1 MIEVKLY
8 EVLCFTFTV
17 FAFSTSFT
25 VSAYSTLF
33 TVFAYSTSF
42 TVLPAQLRLQF
53 LPTQPRLQFLPTQP
67 RLQFS
72 RTQPRLQFVYSTLK
86 FSLLILVFPSL
97 EQRESGAG
105 GGAETAPFYKCWNG
119 GGSGGQVNA
128 DSRPRRRWRR
138 RITWRHRWTGAA
150 WPTGSSRSQAESHQA
165 DRTMNHTRA
174 ICRGYCKLDAQYTYR
189 DICRGS
195 CKLDRDI
202 CRGYCKLYS
211 FTETS
216 LGDFA
221 N

>member
-97 EQRESGAG
+97 EQRKSGAG
-105 GGAETAPFYKCWNG
+105 GGAETAPFHKYWTG
-119 GGSGGQVNA
+119 GGSGCRGGQVNA
-128 DSRPRRRWRR
+128 DSRPRGR
-138 RITWRHRWTGAA
+138 
-150 WPTGSSRSQAESHQA
+150 
-165 DRTMNHTRA
+165 
-174 ICRGYCKLDAQYTYR
+174 
-189 DICRGS
+189 
-195 CKLDRDI
+195 
-202 CRGYCKLYS
+202 
-211 FTETS
+211 
-216 LGDFA
+216 
-221 N
+221 